1 MLHVI
6 ILMSALSGTIIKL
19 ITLSSFEIVFLRTL
33 IAFLILGFIIK
44 RKKLSFICSWK
55 ETLYMIGTGLLLAA
69 FWILNT
75 ITIKIS
81 TVSVAIVAM
90 ATTSIWIT
98 FIHPLISGEKS
109 KPFQLLIGINAI
121 IGIYIIYGSDFEYG
135 EGFAVG
141 ITGAIFAALV
151 TIFNAGFAKK
161 HHYQVVTFY
170 QFVGAWIGTILF
182 FPVYNIYFDIEE
194 LLLELS
200 WEDAALILLLSTVIS
215 VFAYSVLIKIQKKIP
230 PFMIALT
237 NNLAPIYGILIAIL
251 LLGTTEYMNFGFYI
265 GAMLL
270 FISVLVYPI
279 LTNYMTRFQK
289 EKELEADKIKEEQNL

>member
-1 MLHVI
+1 MMHVI

-44 RKKLSFICSWK
+44 KKKLDYVCSWK
-55 ETLYMIGTGLLLAA
+55 ETIAMIGTGLLLAA

-81 TVSVAIVAM
+81 TVSVGIVAM

-98 FIHPLISGEKS
+98 FIHPLITGEKS

-135 EGFAVG
+135 DGFAVG
-141 ITGAIFAALV
+141 ILGAIFAALV
-151 TIFNAGFAKK
+151 TIFNSGFAKK
-161 HHYQVVTFY
+161 HNYQVVTFY
-170 QFVGAWIGTILF
+170 QFVGAWLGTILF
-182 FPVYNIYFDIEE
+182 FPVYTIYFDIEE

-200 WEDAALILLLSTVIS
+200 WQDALLILLLSTVIS
-215 VFAYSVLIKIQKKIP
+215 VFAYSILIKIQKVIP
-230 PFMIALT
+230 PFTVALS
-237 NNLAPIYGILIAIL
+237 NNLVPIYGIFMAIL
-251 LLGTTEYMNFGFYI
+251 FFGADEYMNFGFYI

-270 FISVLVYPI
+270 FLSVLVYPI
-279 LTNYMTRFQK
+279 LTNYMVRYERENASK
-289 EKELEADKIKEEQNL
+289 EKDENQNL